1 MNRRK
6 GLPTHPGSKKLYII
20 VSIFTLFE
28 AIAVTAQAIFVAR
41 AVTSLFEGA
50 QATDVLQEIGFFLL
64 AFLSRQTLALLKRFL
79 AERFAEKMGKDLHE
93 QLIDS
98 YFKHGQHFVNV
109 YGTGRLVTLAVEGI
123 DQIKTYVEKT
133 IPRMI
138 GVAIIPVVIVIYVF
152 TVDVISAVILIVS
165 VPIIIIF
172 MILLGLAAQKMADR
186 QYHTYR
192 ILSNHFVDSLK
203 GLETLKYLGRSIK
216 HIRNIGLVSEQYRKA
231 TLKTLRVAFLSS
243 FALDFFTSLSIAFV
257 AVGLG
262 FRLIEGAITLFP
274 ALTILILAPEY
285 FLPIRQVGSDY
296 HATLDG
302 QIALDEVEKII
313 EKREAIPERPE
324 KLFDKADNSLH
335 IQLENVSISTDDKEI
350 LQDISFSWHGTG
362 MVGIVG
368 HSGAGKST
376 LINVLAGYLHPNEGV
391 IKVNGQET
399 KTLYHQQWLEHIA
412 YIPQHPYI
420 FPTSLANNIRFYEPD
435 APDDAIEEIIDQIG
449 MRSFV
454 DQLPDGIHERIGE
467 GGRMLSGGQEQR
479 IAMARAL
486 LSKRQIILLD
496 EPTAHL
502 DIETEYEI
510 RQIMLELFKDKLV
523 FFATHRMH
531 WMKQMDY
538 LLVLEQGRL
547 VEQGD
552 RQSLLEQRGT
562 YYQLEQQVSQRRRWK

>member
-313 EKREAIPERPE
+313 EKREAIPSRPE

>member
-1 MNRRK
+1 
-6 GLPTHPGSKKLYII
+6 
-20 VSIFTLFE
+20 
-28 AIAVTAQAIFVAR
+28 
-41 AVTSLFEGA
+41 
-50 QATDVLQEIGFFLL
+50 
-64 AFLSRQTLALLKRFL
+64 
-79 AERFAEKMGKDLHE
+79 
-93 QLIDS
+93 
-98 YFKHGQHFVNV
+98 
-109 YGTGRLVTLAVEGI
+109 
-123 DQIKTYVEKT
+123 
-133 IPRMI
+133 
-138 GVAIIPVVIVIYVF
+138 
-152 TVDVISAVILIVS
+152 
-165 VPIIIIF
+165 
-172 MILLGLAAQKMADR
+172 
-186 QYHTYR
+186 
-192 ILSNHFVDSLK
+192 
-203 GLETLKYLGRSIK
+203 
-216 HIRNIGLVSEQYRKA
+216 
-231 TLKTLRVAFLSS
+231 
-243 FALDFFTSLSIAFV
+243 
-257 AVGLG
+257 
-262 FRLIEGAITLFP
+262 
-274 ALTILILAPEY
+274 
-285 FLPIRQVGSDY
+285 
-296 HATLDG
+296 
-302 QIALDEVEKII
+302 
-313 EKREAIPERPE
+313 
-324 KLFDKADNSLH
+324 LFDKADNSLH

-552 RQSLLEQRGT
+552 RQSLLEKRGT

>member
-152 TVDVISAVILIVS
+152 TVDVISAVILILT

-510 RQIMLELFKDKLV
+510 RQIMLDLFKDKLV

-538 LLVLEQGRL
+538 LLVLDQGRL

>member
-1 MNRRK
+1 MKRRK

-152 TVDVISAVILIVS
+152 TVDVISAVILILT

-510 RQIMLELFKDKLV
+510 RQIMLDLFKDKLV

-538 LLVLEQGRL
+538 LLVLDQGRL